1 MKKIQIIL
9 YSLYSI
15 FLLALLLLQNYFG
28 NSLRSLL
35 VSFDLRIVIYSQFI
49 LFGAAVYSE
58 KIFSSRTSR
67 NQRIVTTALGTIVF
81 GAYYFYQFKIP
92 LFAHQANQSVI
103 SIAFVV
109 AGYFLIRLIEEVKNR

>member
-35 VSFDLRIVIYSQFI
+35 ASFDLRIVIYSQFI

-67 NQRIVTTALGTIVF
+67 NQRIVPIIF
-81 GAYYFYQFKIP
+81 INSKF
-92 LFAHQANQSVI
+92 LFLRIKPTNP
-103 SIAFVV
+103 
-109 AGYFLIRLIEEVKNR
+109 